1 MSKPTRTPVSTKGA
15 PVPPPILSQGM
26 VVGNMVYCSGQLG
39 VDPTTGK
46 MVEGTIQD
54 RTRQILRN
62 LNAVLEAGGSS
73 LQDAIKVNIF
83 LTDMADFSAVND
95 VYATFFSDPKPVS
108 ILWSKER
115 DSKSTGNITNPVRT
129 CIAVKSLPQGSDVEI
144 ECSGLVTKPGN
155 GRSSRL

>member
-15 PVPPPILSQGM
+15 PIPPPILSQGM
-26 VVGNMVYCSGQLG
+26 VVGNMIYCSGQLG

-83 LTDMADFSAVND
+83 LTDMADFAAVNE
-95 VYATFFSDPKPVS
+95 VYATFFSDPKP
-108 ILWSKER
+108 
-115 DSKSTGNITNPVRT
+115 
-129 CIAVKSLPQGSDVEI
+129 GSDVEI

>member
-26 VVGNMVYCSGQLG
+26 VVGNMIYCSGQLG

-46 MVEGTIQD
+46 MVEGTVQD

-83 LTDMADFSAVND
+83 LTDMADFSAVNE
-95 VYATFFSDPKPVS
+95 VYATFFSDPK
-108 ILWSKER
+108 
-115 DSKSTGNITNPVRT
+115 PVRT

-144 ECSGLVTKPGN
+144 ECSGLVTKGGN

>member
-15 PVPPPILSQGM
+15 PAPPPILSQGM
-26 VVGNMVYCSGQLG
+26 VVGNMIYCSGQLG

-46 MVEGTIQD
+46 MVEGTVQD

-83 LTDMADFSAVND
+83 LTNMADFSAVNE
-95 VYATFFSDPKPVS
+95 VYTTFFSDPK
-108 ILWSKER
+108 
-115 DSKSTGNITNPVRT
+115 PVRT

-144 ECSGLVTKPGN
+144 ECSGLVTKAGN